1 MAIRLP
7 FVIFC
12 TILGSFLEE
21 LKLKAQEIK
30 QEKAEAIFLMYTIWD
45 VFQPY

>member
-30 QEKAEAIFLMYTIWD
+30 QEKAEAIFLI
-45 VFQPY
+45 